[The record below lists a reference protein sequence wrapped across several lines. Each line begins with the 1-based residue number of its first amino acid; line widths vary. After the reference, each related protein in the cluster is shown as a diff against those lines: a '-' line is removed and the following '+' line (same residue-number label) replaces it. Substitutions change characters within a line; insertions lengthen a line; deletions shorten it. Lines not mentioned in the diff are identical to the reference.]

1 MNLIGLELMSTIAM
15 YIDEHVIHVEVTLS
29 VAMIAIASHDV
40 DIYFT
45 KVPPLA
51 MIGIGARNHCRIDDW
66 VLLCQKRP
74 VYSAHNATVV
84 HRQLNKETKR

>member
-29 VAMIAIASHDV
+29 VAMIAIAIHDV
-40 DIYFT
+40 DTDFT

-51 MIGIGARNHCRIDDW
+51 MIGIGAII
-66 VLLCQKRP
+66 VALTIEYYYVKKAGLLGPQCDR
-74 VYSAHNATVV
+74 SAQAI
-84 HRQLNKETKR
+84 E

>member
-40 DIYFT
+40 DTDFT
-45 KVPPLA
+45 KVHPW
-51 MIGIGARNHCRIDDW
+51 R
-66 VLLCQKRP
+66 
-74 VYSAHNATVV
+74 
-84 HRQLNKETKR
+84 